1 MAKFDMLF
9 CFCKSAVVQM
19 GNESTSWLPG
29 ETGRGSSEWTSSGK
43 GCERE
48 RKEIKMNLERG
59 EVSRTILK

>member
-1 MAKFDMLF
+1 M
-9 CFCKSAVVQM
+9 QM

-29 ETGRGSSEWTSSGK
+29 DTGRGSSEWTSSGK

-48 RKEIKMNLERG
+48 RKEIEMNLERG